1 MATGSGA
8 AGGTPRRSPDAGI
21 QVRAGRLW
29 GGGVAA
35 AVVAALVAVVGY
47 LIGEVILDIDL
58 IPPAELIGGSGDTD
72 SVLAQY
78 IIVGVV
84 AALAATA
91 LLHILLLTTPRPFA
105 FFGWIMTLITVAAA
119 VLPFATDRDVDSKV
133 VTAAMLVVL
142 GAAIASLVSGVGVRS
157 VSRSR
162 PGPDVIGPAG

>member
-1 MATGSGA
+1 
-8 AGGTPRRSPDAGI
+8 
-21 QVRAGRLW
+21 
-29 GGGVAA
+29 VAA

-58 IPPAELIGGSGDTD
+58 IPTAELIGGSGDAD

-78 IIVGVV
+78 IVVGVV

-91 LLHILLLTTPRPFA
+91 LLHVLLLTTPRPFT

-133 VTAAMLVVL
+133 LTAAVLVVL

-162 PGPDVIGPAG
+162 PGPDVIG

>member
-8 AGGTPRRSPDAGI
+8 AGGAPRRPPDAGI

-58 IPPAELIGGSGDTD
+58 IPTAELIGGSGDAD

-78 IIVGVV
+78 IVVGVV

-91 LLHILLLTTPRPFA
+91 LLHVLLLTTPRPFT

-133 VTAAMLVVL
+133 VTAAVLVVL
-142 GAAIASLVSGVGVRS
+142 GAAIASLVSGVGMRS

>member
-8 AGGTPRRSPDAGI
+8 AGGTPRRPSDAGI

-35 AVVAALVAVVGY
+35 AVVAALVVVVGY
-47 LIGEVILDIDL
+47 LIGEVILDIEL

-78 IIVGVV
+78 IVVGVV

-91 LLHILLLTTPRPFA
+91 LLHVLLLTTPRPFA

-119 VLPFATDRDVDSKV
+119 VLPFATDRDLDSKV

-162 PGPDVIGPAG
+162 PTPN